1 MVKFISDKNILDR
14 YLRNTKLIKKKMINW
29 HVIYLKTV
37 KIPYKLCKNINKY
50 KLKIKQ
56 YRYV

>member
-1 MVKFISDKNILDR
+1 MVKFISGKNILGR
-14 YLRNTKLIKKKMINW
+14 YLRNTKLIKKNINW

-37 KIPYKLCKNINKY
+37 KIPFKLCKNINKY

-56 YRYV
+56 YKYV